1 MSKPLS
7 VQTCKKRLSALWF
20 LVGAFL
26 FIIVVIQ
33 SMLDRYGDRVEDAWK
48 WFLPTIMPTLSL
60 IVGVLVI
67 DIKSS
72 EKVTKMVDGFL
83 FWLAFCLSAIYLVIV
98 ALTFFIQPFTTTPL
112 LELMHRSNLWLGPLQ
127 GLTSAS
133 LGAFF
138 VKAESADPK
147 K

>member
-7 VQTCKKRLSALWF
+7 VQTCRKRLAVLWA
-20 LVGAFL
+20 LVGAVL
-26 FIIVVIQ
+26 FIVVVIQ
-33 SMLDRYGDRVEDAWK
+33 SMLGRYGDRVEDAWK

-67 DIKSS
+67 DFKSS
-72 EKVTKMVDGFL
+72 EKIVKVTDGFL
-83 FWLAFCLSAIYLVIV
+83 FWVAFCLSAIYLAIV
-98 ALTFFIQPFTTTPL
+98 ALTFFIQPFTSVPL
-112 LELMHRSNLWLGPLQ
+112 LELMNRSNLWLGPLQ

-138 VKAESADPK
+138 VKAESAGAQK
-147 K
+147 